1 MQGLTNGRLSWGMCI
16 LLHVEYQQI
25 WRLTSMDMV
34 HQYKPKQNSIIV
46 MEPIQTLCKHKDQNS
61 TPTLGKAY
69 TNHRVKA
76 VLPFLSFPRS
86 GSYFRLQFCILRAE
100 LLRAFV
106 LKPLGLAGMIY

>member
-1 MQGLTNGRLSWGMCI
+1 MLGLTKGRLFWGMCI

-34 HQYKPKQNSIIV
+34 HQCKPKQNSIIV
-46 MEPIQTLCKHKDQNS
+46 TELIQTLCKHKDQNS
-61 TPTLGKAY
+61 TPTLGKVY
-69 TNHRVKA
+69 TNHRGKA
-76 VLPFLSFPRS
+76 VLPLLSFPQS
-86 GSYFRLQFCILRAE
+86 GSYLKLQFCIWRAE